1 MSESRFPSHS
11 TGADEALVVCRMF
24 LFRKCIE
31 RSTEAFDGRQ
41 RVEVRIRSASR
52 RIGFQQLMQQFGKLL
67 VHDGKRLKSRQIVYV
82 SNQRAVVASTLIQ
95 YAPSK
100 SADLVCRGFC
110 RRNAADPRNFGRVI
124 SHLGDEGAQ

>member
-1 MSESRFPSHS
+1 MGPSTS
-11 TGADEALVVCRMF
+11 TQSIQTLPKATDSFDAVMAYRGLVLRAVAQSADEALVIRRMF
-24 LFRKCIE
+24 LPGECIE
-31 RSTEAFDGRQ
+31 RSSEALDWRQ

-82 SNQRAVVASTLIQ
+82 ANQRAVVASTLIQ

-100 SADLVCRGFC
+100 QR
-110 RRNAADPRNFGRVI
+110 
-124 SHLGDEGAQ
+124 